1 MCRECALFIIFSI
14 VFQLIFCYEMI
25 KFYNN
30 YKRNKYSKIEID
42 DNIWSLGMVG
52 LISFSFSISCLIFVL
67 MWNG

>member
-14 VFQLIFCYEMI
+14 VFQLIFWYETI

>member
-14 VFQLIFCYEMI
+14 AFQLIFCYEMI